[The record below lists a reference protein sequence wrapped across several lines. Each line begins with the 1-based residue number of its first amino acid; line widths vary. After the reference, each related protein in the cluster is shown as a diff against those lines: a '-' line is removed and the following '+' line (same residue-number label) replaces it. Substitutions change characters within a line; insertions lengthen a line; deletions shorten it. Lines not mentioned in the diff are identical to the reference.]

1 MELVL
6 QKLQLTEI
14 LIKEKAWLQTLRS
27 EHNGKDKKYTSK
39 PVSDSQCVSSE
50 HYCSIRHKTEG
61 EAEKKLI
68 SIAQQSQFETNEET
82 ANTSRNSGSGIE
94 ALELYTVTDTACKPS
109 ALPEKLNSALNNIRK
124 IRDRNTCEVVEHH
137 RDVTKRKSAVKNKKR
152 KRKSWISSG
161 SNEAAAVEND
171 TGADDLEK
179 ESRMEEI
186 MKQEIRGVK
195 IPSTEH
201 DPLSMKTSDGA
212 LADEKLEQL
221 DSWRQK
227 LLFTKE
233 HTQKVADTA
242 EDIQACTPITDV
254 LDKAPCNMQTPQS
267 SKVSSSTLQKL
278 QQFKRTSS
286 YIDSVSQN
294 IADQKSLVSVREILE
309 SKKDTSTGRVKIQ
322 CDALNDL
329 VNYGKKLSS
338 SRQSSGSSF
347 SNSNGLTS
355 LDGSLSKL
363 PQNSTQA
370 FSTGGDDFEDLDF
383 SI

>member
-27 EHNGKDKKYTSK
+27 EHNGKDKKYTPK
-39 PVSDSQCVSSE
+39 PVSDSRCVSSE
-50 HYCSIRHKTEG
+50 HYCIRHKTED

-68 SIAQQSQFETNEET
+68 SITQQSQFETNEET

-94 ALELYTVTDTACKPS
+94 ALESYTVTDTACKPS

-137 RDVTKRKSAVKNKKR
+137 RDVTKRKSVVKNKKR
-152 KRKSWISSG
+152 KRKSWITSG
-161 SNEAAAVEND
+161 CNEAAAVEND

-179 ESRMEEI
+179 ESRMKEI
-186 MKQEIRGVK
+186 MKQEIHGVK

-233 HTQKVADTA
+233 HTQKYAGTA

-254 LDKAPCNMQTPQS
+254 LDKAPCNMQTPPS
-267 SKVSSSTLQKL
+267 SKVSPSTLQKL

-294 IADQKSLVSVREILE
+294 NADQKSVSVRAILE
-309 SKKDTSTGRVKIQ
+309 SKKDTSTHRVKIQ

-338 SRQSSGSSF
+338 SLQSSGSSF

-363 PQNSTQA
+363 PQNSTQV

>member
-6 QKLQLTEI
+6 QKLQLNEI
-14 LIKEKAWLQTLRS
+14 LVKEKAWLQALRT
-27 EHNGKDKKYTSK
+27 EHNGRDKKYTPK
-39 PVSDSQCVSSE
+39 PASDTQCESYD
-50 HYCSIRHKTEG
+50 HYCIRHKTEG

-68 SIAQQSQFETNEET
+68 SITQQSQFETNEET
-82 ANTSRNSGSGIE
+82 ANTSGNSGSGTG
-94 ALELYTVTDTACKPS
+94 ALELYTVTDSACKPS

-124 IRDRNTCEVVEHH
+124 IRDRNTCEVVEHQ

-152 KRKSWISSG
+152 KRKSWITSG
-161 SNEAAAVEND
+161 SNEAAEVEND

-179 ESRMEEI
+179 ESRMKEI
-186 MKQEIRGVK
+186 MKQEIHGVK

-221 DSWRQK
+221 DSWTQK

-233 HTQKVADTA
+233 HTQKVAGTA
-242 EDIQACTPITDV
+242 EDIQACTTITDV
-254 LDKAPCNMQTPQS
+254 LDKAPCNMQTPPS
-267 SKVSSSTLQKL
+267 SKVSPSTLQKL
-278 QQFKRTSS
+278 QQFKRTNS
-286 YIDSVSQN
+286 YNDSVSQN

-309 SKKDTSTGRVKIQ
+309 SKKDTSTGRVKMQ
-322 CDALNDL
+322 CDALSDL

-363 PQNSTQA
+363 PQNSTQV